1 MKQGIPILMYSGF
14 FNKKRKPTFSNNIS
28 IKLFK
33 EQMEYLYNNGY
44 TCITLEDAETAYKR
58 NEFDKKAFCITFD
71 NGFYSQ
77 YKYAVPVLD
86 KYNWKATF
94 FVPTLVIG
102 EKNRKKLKDTFEL
115 DLLPSDKMM
124 TWKQLE
130 YLIKEEHF
138 VQSHGCF
145 HHRDNLKSLDM
156 IEVEVIE
163 SKHVLEN
170 ILGYE
175 IEYFAYPF
183 GAYNTMMIQA
193 LKQSNYQMAFTNY
206 PGILN
211 SSTDIFRTP
220 RIAISDEDTIA
231 TFKSKLSTGYA
242 SSSKALFSKA
252 VTSFT
257 QFVFLKDLLNGILK
271 RIAG

>member
-1 MKQGIPILMYSGF
+1 MNQGIPILMYSGF
-14 FNKKRKPTFSNNIS
+14 FTKKRKSTLSNNIS
-28 IKLFK
+28 IKAFA

-44 TCITLEDAETAYKR
+44 TCITLEDAETAFKR
-58 NEFDKKAFCITFD
+58 NEIGDKTFCITFD

-77 YKYAVPVLD
+77 YKYALPILN

-94 FVPTLVIG
+94 FIPTLVIG
-102 EKNRKKLKDTFEL
+102 EKKRKKLTNKFDL
-115 DLLPSDKMM
+115 DLLPSDKIMD
-124 TWKQLE
+124 WKHLEQLIE
-130 YLIKEEHF
+130 QDHF

-145 HHRDNLKSLDM
+145 HHRDNLKSIDM

-170 ILGYE
+170 SLGYE

-183 GAYNTMMIQA
+183 GAYNTAMIQT
-193 LKQSNYQMAFTNY
+193 LKRVNYQMAFTNY
-206 PGILN
+206 PGILTTA
-211 SSTDIFRTP
+211 TDLFRTP
-220 RIAISDEDTIA
+220 RIALTDEDTLE

-242 SSSKALFSKA
+242 SNGQALLSKARASLFQLL
-252 VTSFT
+252 F
-257 QFVFLKDLLNGILK
+257 FKDLLNGILK